1 MRILRAD
8 DFEKMARSVV
18 NDFLSPQS
26 VPLLDGLV
34 KVSAEEGLNPDQIQN
49 LVQLANRIAHL
60 VLFDQKGS
68 EDKTIEFDPADP
80 DDVLKKVF
88 SDRSPPLTDDS
99 EVCEAVSPSD
109 KITDMFGDFPDMSSK
124 IKQVMD
130 EAPDVGESEEVSEPS
145 KHRRATVVIK
155 IRKVAEE
162 LETQKHQKALEYKD
176 ELDKL
181 ASEFAKL
188 YGPDFRE
195 FEKEAMALRG
205 ELAVPVLTD
214 VRRCLRLSEK
224 IPKYIEKT
232 ASVIDTNKSDI
243 KSLDKLIKLAQ
254 EHRDCIEAFE
264 YIKEKAGKLL

>member
-8 DFEKMARSVV
+8 DFEKMARAVV
-18 NDFLSPQS
+18 DDFLSHEI
-26 VPLLDGLV
+26 PLMDGLT
-34 KVSAEEGLNPDQIQN
+34 KVSVEEGLNPDQVQN

-60 VLFDQKGS
+60 VLFDKKTDG
-68 EDKTIEFDPADP
+68 DKIVEFDPADP
-80 DDVLKKVF
+80 DAVLKNIF
-88 SDRSPPLTDDS
+88 SSGCPSSTDDS
-99 EVCEAVSPSD
+99 EVCEAVSPTD
-109 KITDMFGDFPDMSSK
+109 KITDLFGDFPDMSSK
-124 IKQVMD
+124 LKQVMD
-130 EAPDVGESEEVSEPS
+130 EAPDVGEAEEVGEPS

-181 ASEFAKL
+181 AAEFAKL

-214 VRRCLRLSEK
+214 VRRCLRLSERV
-224 IPKYIEKT
+224 PKYIEKT

-254 EHRDCIEAFE
+254 EHQDNKEALE